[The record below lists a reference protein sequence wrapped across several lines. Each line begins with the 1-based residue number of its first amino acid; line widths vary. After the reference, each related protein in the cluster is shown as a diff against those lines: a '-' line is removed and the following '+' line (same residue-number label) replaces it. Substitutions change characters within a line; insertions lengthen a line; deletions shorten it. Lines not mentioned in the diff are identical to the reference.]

1 MKFLNTNQF
10 LAELA
15 SLDGPPPVIVFGAD
29 ICGRLLV
36 RHLTAKGTPPTCFVD
51 NNANK
56 CGSDLEGIPVRPAKD
71 LTNFPLDSVFL
82 VASTYIQD
90 ISSQLLD
97 LGFFRIYPIAEILA
111 ELPPGEV
118 DNLPVLEGQ
127 IHGRGNFERDFPRY
141 AVSNLC
147 TSQRRYVDQDLVFLR
162 SVDLII
168 TEKCSLRCK
177 DCANLM
183 QYYERPVDIP
193 TDELVSDIEDLVGV
207 VDEINE
213 IRVIG
218 GEPLMNRRFAE
229 VIARLLPQSKINKVV
244 VYTNGTILPTDDQL
258 EVLRSEKVFFFIT
271 SYGSLSRKKEDLIAK
286 LTEHGINYN
295 AQDAYGWTECGSIGP
310 RNRAPEENEAIFRN
324 CCAKNFISM
333 TNGALYRC
341 PFSANVVRLEGMPA
355 HLSATDGFSVRGLG
369 KLSGADRE
377 QARAD
382 LKRFLY
388 QKPSLN
394 ACDFCAGRTYGDKEI
409 EPGIQT
415 RRPLEYVR
423 FTAPAGT

>member
-1 MKFLNTNQF
+1 MRFLNTNQLLLEF
-10 LAELA
+10 E
-15 SLDGPPPVIVFGAD
+15 SFDPRPPVVVFGAD

-36 RHLTAKGTPPTCFVD
+36 RHLRAQGVLPTCFID
-51 NNANK
+51 NNSNK
-56 CGSDLEGIPVRPAKD
+56 CDVELEGIPVRTATALTD
-71 LTNFPLDSVFL
+71 LSLDTVFL
-82 VASTYIQD
+82 VASTYIRD
-90 ISSQLLD
+90 ISSQLHA
-97 LGFFRIYPIAEILA
+97 LGFFRILPIAAILE
-111 ELPPGEV
+111 ELNLE
-118 DNLPVLEGQ
+118 DIDSLPVMEGQ

-147 TSQRRYVDQDLVFLR
+147 TSQRKYVDQDLVFLR

-183 QYYERPVDIP
+183 QYYERPVDIT
-193 TDELVSDIEDLVGV
+193 TDELLSDVVDLVSV

-218 GEPLMNRRFAE
+218 GEPLMNRQFAH
-229 VIARLLPQSKINKVV
+229 VIARLLPLPQINKIV
-244 VYTNGTILPTDDQL
+244 VYTNGTILPSDEQL
-258 EVLRSEKVFFFIT
+258 QMLRSEKVFFFIT
-271 SYGSLSRKKEDLIAK
+271 SYGALSRRKDDLVARLIAN
-286 LTEHGINYN
+286 GINYN

-310 RNRAPEENEAIFRN
+310 RNRSDKENETIFRN

-341 PFSANVVRLEGMPA
+341 PFSANVVRLDGMPA
-355 HLSATDGFSVRGLG
+355 HLSASDAFVFRGLG
-369 KLSGADRE
+369 ALSGSDRE
-377 QARAD
+377 RARME

-388 QKPSLN
+388 DKPRLN

-415 RRPLEYVR
+415 RRPLEYAR
-423 FTAPAGT
+423 YSASAGM